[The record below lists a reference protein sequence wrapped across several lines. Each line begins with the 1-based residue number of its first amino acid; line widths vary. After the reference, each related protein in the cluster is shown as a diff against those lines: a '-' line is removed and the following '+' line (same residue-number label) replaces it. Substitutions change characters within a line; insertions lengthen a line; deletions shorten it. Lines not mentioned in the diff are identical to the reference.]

1 MTEHQTDDKNIEGQ
15 IDLIELAKNLWQGRR
30 TIIKVTIFCAFIGL
44 LVAILSPKEYTTKV
58 VIVPQLSNKQGPLGN
73 LSGLASLAGITISTP
88 ASAEISPT
96 TYPQIISSIPFQLE
110 MMNTRLTFSKIDHV
124 VTLYEYYSE
133 YVKPNPILKYTF
145 CLPETILK
153 SIRKKQSIADSETS
167 YGLIQLTEEQDI
179 VYEIINRKISI
190 EINSKDG
197 YITLVCRMP
206 EALPSAQLAQRAQ
219 ELLQQQITEFKIQKA
234 TSNLEFIQQRY
245 DEVQGQYNQAQEA
258 LARFSDRN
266 KNIVTAIAQ
275 TESDRLRNDY
285 NLAYAIYSEMA
296 KQLEQAKIQVKEDT
310 PVFTVI
316 EPAIVPREKSK
327 PRRIMIMAG
336 FIFLGGIIG
345 IGIVFVKN
353 IFGRHVR

>member
-110 MMNTRLTFSKIDHV
+110 MMNTRLTFSKIDHI

-153 SIRKKQSIADSETS
+153 AIRKKQSIADSETS

-197 YITLVCRMP
+197 YITLLCRMP

-296 KQLEQAKIQVKEDT
+296 KQLEQTKIQVKEDT

-316 EPAIVPREKSK
+316 EPASVPLYKSK
-327 PRRIMIMAG
+327 PRRTMIMIG
-336 FIFLGGIIG
+336 FMLLGGVVG
-345 IGIVFVKN
+345 CVT
-353 IFGRHVR
+353 IFFRRYIR